1 MKKSSNNGSFG
12 KRVLAVFLIIL
23 VFPFL
28 LSVANLFK
36 IQTIDSEKYKSKAEQ
51 NQLRDTEISAER
63 GIIYDANGT
72 VLAQSASVWKLYINP
87 SKITDE
93 NFKAEVC
100 SKLAELT
107 GVDEQDIADKAAK
120 NKYNYLVI
128 KRRIELAEKES
139 IQKLLDGVKN
149 ADGAYTQKP
158 YFQKEVDGKNKR
170 FYYSDAIGLDPDV
183 KRYYPYGSLAACVI
197 GFTGDDDVGRS
208 GLELKYND
216 TLTGTPGRIVKAL
229 NGKSGA
235 MDDQYESVYDA
246 VRGTSLVLTVN
257 EVIQRYLTDSLEQ
270 VYADSKGKGA
280 YGVVMNVNTG
290 AILAM
295 ACIEDYDLN
304 DPQHLTDEEKDYIAA
319 EGEKDDSSE
328 LTASQEKEIE
338 TNNSTVE
345 ERAAARRKVIRNNLL
360 FKKWRNFITSD
371 IYDPGSVFKIITA
384 SAGLEENVVT
394 PETSYTCTG
403 TVSYTHLTL
412 PTICSV

>member
-1 MKKSSNNGSFG
+1 M
-12 KRVLAVFLIIL
+12 LAVFLIIL

-93 NFKAEVC
+93 DFKAEVC

-158 YFQKEVDGKNKR
+158 YFQKEVDGKTR
-170 FYYSDAIGLDPDV
+170 DSITPTLLGLTPTLRDITPT
-183 KRYYPYGSLAACVI
+183 AAS
-197 GFTGDDDVGRS
+197 R
-208 GLELKYND
+208 
-216 TLTGTPGRIVKAL
+216 PA
-229 NGKSGA
+229 
-235 MDDQYESVYDA
+235 
-246 VRGTSLVLTVN
+246 
-257 EVIQRYLTDSLEQ
+257 
-270 VYADSKGKGA
+270 
-280 YGVVMNVNTG
+280 
-290 AILAM
+290 
-295 ACIEDYDLN
+295 
-304 DPQHLTDEEKDYIAA
+304 
-319 EGEKDDSSE
+319 
-328 LTASQEKEIE
+328 
-338 TNNSTVE
+338 
-345 ERAAARRKVIRNNLL
+345 
-360 FKKWRNFITSD
+360 
-371 IYDPGSVFKIITA
+371 
-384 SAGLEENVVT
+384 
-394 PETSYTCTG
+394 
-403 TVSYTHLTL
+403 
-412 PTICSV
+412 

>member
-128 KRRIELAEKES
+128 K
-139 IQKLLDGVKN
+139 
-149 ADGAYTQKP
+149 T
-158 YFQKEVDGKNKR
+158 KNKR
-170 FYYSDAIGLDPDV
+170 TLPPKAIRKSPVPQQLV
-183 KRYYPYGSLAACVI
+183 QRKS
-197 GFTGDDDVGRS
+197 FS
-208 GLELKYND
+208 S
-216 TLTGTPGRIVKAL
+216 AL
-229 NGKSGA
+229 IETA
-235 MDDQYESVYDA
+235 
-246 VRGTSLVLTVN
+246 LTV
-257 EVIQRYLTDSLEQ
+257 IYF
-270 VYADSKGKGA
+270 
-280 YGVVMNVNTG
+280 
-290 AILAM
+290 
-295 ACIEDYDLN
+295 
-304 DPQHLTDEEKDYIAA
+304 
-319 EGEKDDSSE
+319 
-328 LTASQEKEIE
+328 
-338 TNNSTVE
+338 
-345 ERAAARRKVIRNNLL
+345 IRDK
-360 FKKWRNFITSD
+360 FFIRS
-371 IYDPGSVFKIITA
+371 
-384 SAGLEENVVT
+384 
-394 PETSYTCTG
+394 
-403 TVSYTHLTL
+403 
-412 PTICSV
+412 

>member
-139 IQKLLDGVKN
+139 IQKLLDG
-149 ADGAYTQKP
+149 
-158 YFQKEVDGKNKR
+158 E
-170 FYYSDAIGLDPDV
+170 DV
-183 KRYYPYGSLAACVI
+183 
-197 GFTGDDDVGRS
+197 
-208 GLELKYND
+208 N
-216 TLTGTPGRIVKAL
+216 
-229 NGKSGA
+229 
-235 MDDQYESVYDA
+235 
-246 VRGTSLVLTVN
+246 
-257 EVIQRYLTDSLEQ
+257 
-270 VYADSKGKGA
+270 
-280 YGVVMNVNTG
+280 
-290 AILAM
+290 
-295 ACIEDYDLN
+295 
-304 DPQHLTDEEKDYIAA
+304 
-319 EGEKDDSSE
+319 
-328 LTASQEKEIE
+328 
-338 TNNSTVE
+338 
-345 ERAAARRKVIRNNLL
+345 
-360 FKKWRNFITSD
+360 
-371 IYDPGSVFKIITA
+371 IIW
-384 SAGLEENVVT
+384 
-394 PETSYTCTG
+394 
-403 TVSYTHLTL
+403 
-412 PTICSV
+412 